1 MQFHSLYILDPDGCL
16 VRIMIRHLN
25 IVKNRSRKGIM
36 GMSRAGVMVSLHNNR
51 LRENYVLVD
60 RSLLMGASIES
71 LSFLLKKYTLDSNII
86 T

>member
-60 RSLLMGASIES
+60 RSLLMGTNIKSRDFLSKSIAMTWIS
-71 LSFLLKKYTLDSNII
+71 
-86 T
+86 